1 MLDNIEKREK
11 YINKVI
17 QILKN
22 NKTINKFDIKFTKKM
37 YKDENKITPE
47 ILETKFNIYNKK
59 YNIENIN
66 EDNLIKNKN
75 KNIINKKYIYA
86 ASVTIPILYAIF
98 YLINIYNNSSK

>member
-1 MLDNIEKREK
+1 
-11 YINKVI
+11 
-17 QILKN
+17 
-22 NKTINKFDIKFTKKM
+22 M

-59 YNIENIN
+59 YNIENNN
-66 EDNLIKNKN
+66 EYNLIENKN

-98 YLINIYNNSSK
+98 YLINVYNNSSK